1 MPDDEKRKVQLEYPC
16 PWVYK
21 IIGPDADEMQR
32 AVAEIIRDRA
42 YKVSHSRSSEKAK
55 YHCLNV
61 ELSVESESHRTILHE
76 ALKAHQT
83 IKLVL

>member
-21 IIGPDADEMQR
+21 IIGSDADEMQR
-32 AVAEIIRDRA
+32 AVSEIIRDRA
-42 YKVSHSRSSEKAK
+42 YKVSLSRSSETAK

-61 ELSVESESHRTILHE
+61 ELSVESESHRTALYE
-76 ALKAHQT
+76 ALKAHRAV
-83 IKLVL
+83 KLVL